1 MNSLNAYRLVRGF
14 RAATLAA
21 CALAALAVPALGNAQ
36 IGISVEVAPP
46 PLPVYEQP
54 EIPAP
59 GLLWSPG
66 YWAYGAEGYFWVP
79 GTWVEPPEPGLLW
92 TPGYW
97 GFANGAY
104 LWNAGYWGPVVG
116 FYGGVNY
123 GFGYFGRGYE
133 GGYWRNNQ
141 FYYNRSVTNITNVH
155 VTNVYTRTVV
165 NNVTGQRVSY
175 AGGPGG
181 INARPTAAE
190 EQAAHQ
196 QHRGPTAAQTQQRE
210 SAGSRR
216 ELLASVNQG
225 KPQIAATA
233 KPGDFSSHTVV
244 ASRAGGPV
252 AAASLQAHPSGAP
265 QSRASGAP
273 QAVPQGRAAGDTRA
287 LNTAGLPAQSATA
300 PKPVPPPV
308 HVRDLPPGE
317 TPAQPREGATDEERA
332 YAQSQAALAAR
343 HQQERQTLA
352 QQQDRDHAAAAQ
364 QQRNSQAMAQMEAQ
378 HQQQTQALQQRHA
391 AESQQLAR
399 PAGPAPHAAAP
410 PAPQHH

>member
-1 MNSLNAYRLVRGF
+1 LVRALKSTSLVAY
-14 RAATLAA
+14 AAI
-21 CALAALAVPALGNAQ
+21 ALALSAPVAAQ
-36 IGISVEVAPP
+36 VGISVEVAPP

-66 YWAYGAEGYFWVP
+66 YWAYGPEGYFWVP
-79 GTWVEPPEPGLLW
+79 GTWVEPPQPGLLW

-97 GFANGAY
+97 GWANGLY
-104 LWNAGYWGPVVG
+104 LWNGGYWGPVVG

-123 GFGYFGRGYE
+123 GFGYTGRGYE
-133 GGYWRNNQ
+133 GGYWRDNQ

-155 VTNVYTRTVV
+155 VTNVYSRTVV
-165 NNVTGQRVSY
+165 NNVTVQRVSY

-190 EQAAHQ
+190 EQAAHA
-196 QHRGPTAAQTQQRE
+196 QHVPATTAQTQQRE
-210 SAGSRR
+210 SAASRR
-216 ELLASVNQG
+216 DLLASVNQG

-233 KPGDFSSHTVV
+233 RAGDFSSHTVV
-244 ASRAGGPV
+244 ASRAGGAVP
-252 AAASLQAHPSGAP
+252 AATLQSRPSGAP

-273 QAVPQGRAAGDTRA
+273 QAAGETRP
-287 LNTAGLPAQSATA
+287 LNAAGLPAQSATA
-300 PKPVPPPV
+300 AKPAPPPV

-317 TPAQPREGATDEERA
+317 SPAPARAGASDEERA
-332 YAQSQAALAAR
+332 YAQSQTDLAAR
-343 HQQERQTLA
+343 HQQERTTLA

-364 QQRNSQAMAQMEAQ
+364 QQRNAQSMAQMEAQ

-391 AESQQLAR
+391 AESQQMAR
-399 PAGPAPHAAAP
+399 PASAPHAEAP
-410 PAPQHH
+410 AAPQHH